1 MRRVLTLA
9 GLGIVLLVNTGCFVN
24 IWSSDPNIRMGELL
38 NVSEDLRQ
46 MHGEYRRF
54 WMIDQP
60 SHLTPIR
67 VHGGVGPGF

>member
-1 MRRVLTLA
+1 MRRFFMA
-9 GLGIVLLVNTGCFVN
+9 AACGLLLFANTGCFIN
-24 IWSSDPNIRMGELL
+24 MWSSDPNERLDQML

-46 MHGEYRRF
+46 IKGEWNRF

-67 VHGGVGPGF
+67 VHGGLGP